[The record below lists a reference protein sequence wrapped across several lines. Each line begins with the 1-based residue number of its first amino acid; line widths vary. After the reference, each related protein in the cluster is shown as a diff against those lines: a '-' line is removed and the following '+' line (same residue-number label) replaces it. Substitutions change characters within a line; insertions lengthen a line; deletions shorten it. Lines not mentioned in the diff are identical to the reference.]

1 MRVDAEER
9 LDRYAELIVRVGA
22 NVEEGQPVVVLG
34 LVEHAPLVRAIV
46 RQSYQ
51 AGAKFVT
58 VLYGDTHLKHAAI
71 SLGPEA
77 MLGHSPQWML
87 DFVGTWGPDR
97 TALISLTG
105 DPEPELLSDLD
116 GTLVAKSVQKEVVA
130 AYIPLVTGRKI
141 NWTIVSAP
149 NEGWA
154 KQVFGEPDVERL
166 WDAVATTVRLDTPD
180 PVAAWQAH
188 NLKLKA
194 RARLLNERRFD
205 SIRFRGPGTELTVGL
220 LSGSRWSA
228 ASTETT
234 WGREHIPNMPT
245 EEVFTT
251 PDYRRTEGTV
261 RSTFPLAVGGTTVRD
276 LELRFEGGRAVEV
289 KASAGADLIR
299 QQLATDDAAPQLGE
313 VALVDGESAV
323 AKSGII
329 FFNTLFDEN
338 ASCHIAYGSGLAFA
352 VEGAEE
358 LSSDEQRELGI
369 NQSAVHTDFM
379 IGGPDVEVDGI
390 EAGGQAVP
398 LLRGEAWQLT

>member
-1 MRVDAEER
+1 MNAEER
-9 LDRYAELIVRVGA
+9 LERYAELIVRVGA

-46 RQSYQ
+46 RQSYK
-51 AGAKFVT
+51 AGAKLVT

-71 SLGPEA
+71 ALGPEA
-77 MLGHSPQWML
+77 MLGHSPQWMI
-87 DFVGTWGPDR
+87 DFARTWGPDR
-97 TALISLTG
+97 AALISLTG

-116 GTLVAKSVQKEVVA
+116 GTLVGKSVQKEVVA
-130 AYIPLVTGRKI
+130 VYIPLVTERKI
-141 NWTIVSAP
+141 NWTIASAP

-188 NLKLKA
+188 NAKLKA
-194 RARLLNERRFD
+194 RSRLLNERRFD
-205 SIRFRGPGTELTVGL
+205 SIRFRGPGTDLTVGL
-220 LSGSRWSA
+220 LPGSRWSA
-228 ASTETT
+228 ASTETV

-289 KASAGADLIR
+289 KASAGEDLIR
-299 QQLATDDAAPQLGE
+299 QQLATDDSAPQLGE

-338 ASCHIAYGSGLAFA
+338 ASCHIAYGSGLGFA
-352 VEGAEE
+352 VEGAEG
-358 LSSDEQRELGI
+358 LSPAEQDDMGI

>member
-1 MRVDAEER
+1 MNPEER
-9 LDRYAELIVRVGA
+9 LEHYAELIVRVGA

-46 RQSYQ
+46 RQSYR
-51 AGAKFVT
+51 AGAKLVT

-71 SLGPEA
+71 SLGPEE

-87 DFVGTWGPDR
+87 DFAGTWGPTR

-105 DPEPELLSDLD
+105 DPDAELLSDLD
-116 GTLVAKSVQKEVVA
+116 GTLVAKAVQREVIAV
-130 AYIPLVTGRKI
+130 YIPLVTERKI
-141 NWTIVSAP
+141 NWTIASSP

-166 WDAVATTVRLDTPD
+166 WDAVATTVRLDEPD
-180 PVAAWQAH
+180 PVAAWQSH
-188 NLKLKA
+188 NAKLKA
-194 RARLLNERRFD
+194 RSRLLNERRFD
-205 SIRFRGPGTELTVGL
+205 AIRFRGPGTDLLVGL
-220 LSGSRWSA
+220 LPGSRWRGGA
-228 ASTETT
+228 IETT
-234 WGREHIPNMPT
+234 WGREHVPNMPT

-251 PDYRRTEGTV
+251 PDFRRTEGTV

-289 KASAGADLIR
+289 KASSGKDLIR
-299 QQLATDDAAPQLGE
+299 EQLATDDAAPQLGE
-313 VALVDGESAV
+313 IALVDGESAV
-323 AKSGII
+323 AKSGTI

-338 ASCHIAYGSGLAFA
+338 ASCHIAYGSGLGFA
-352 VEGAEE
+352 VEGAEG
-358 LSSDEQRELGI
+358 LSPDEQRELGI
-369 NQSAVHTDFM
+369 NQSSVHTDFM

-398 LLRGEAWQLT
+398 LLRGEVFQLA

>member
-1 MRVDAEER
+1 MNAEER
-9 LDRYAELIVRVGA
+9 LERYAELIVRVGA
-22 NVEEGQPVVVLG
+22 NVEEGQPVVVLA
-34 LVEHAPLVRAIV
+34 LVEHAPLVRAVV
-46 RQSYQ
+46 RQAYK
-51 AGAKFVT
+51 AGAKLVT

-71 SLGPEA
+71 SLGPEE
-77 MLGHSPQWML
+77 MLGHSPQWMI
-87 DFVGTWGPDR
+87 DFVGTWGADR

-105 DPEPELLSDLD
+105 DPDPELLSDLD
-116 GTLVAKSVQKEVVA
+116 GTLIAKSVQKEVVA
-130 AYIPLVTGRKI
+130 AYIPLVTERKI
-141 NWTIVSAP
+141 NWTIASAP

-166 WDAVATTVRLDTPD
+166 WDAVATTVRLDAPD

-188 NLKLKA
+188 NAKLKE
-194 RARLLNERRFD
+194 RSRLLNERRFD
-205 SIRFRGPGTELTVGL
+205 SIRFRGPGTDLTVGL
-220 LSGSRWSA
+220 LPGSRWVA

-289 KASAGADLIR
+289 KASSGEDLIR

-313 VALVDGESAV
+313 IALVDGESAV
-323 AKSGII
+323 AKSGIT

-338 ASCHIAYGSGLAFA
+338 ASCHIAYGAGLAFA
-352 VEGAEE
+352 VEGGEG
-358 LSSDEQRELGI
+358 LSPDEQRELGI

-379 IGGPDVEVDGI
+379 IGGSDVEVDGI

-398 LLRGEAWQLT
+398 LLRGEIWQLT

>member
-1 MRVDAEER
+1 MIAEER
-9 LDRYAELIVRVGA
+9 LERYAELIVRVGA

-34 LVEHAPLVRAIV
+34 LVEHAPLVRAIA
-46 RQSYQ
+46 RQSYK
-51 AGAKFVT
+51 AGAKLVT

-71 SLGPEA
+71 ALGPEA
-77 MLGHSPQWML
+77 MLGHSPQWMI
-87 DFVGTWGPDR
+87 DFARTWGPDR
-97 TALISLTG
+97 AALISLTG

-116 GTLVAKSVQKEVVA
+116 GTLVGKSVQKEVVA
-130 AYIPLVTGRKI
+130 VYIPLVTERKI
-141 NWTIVSAP
+141 NWTIASAP

-188 NLKLKA
+188 NAKLKA
-194 RARLLNERRFD
+194 RSRLLNERRFD
-205 SIRFRGPGTELTVGL
+205 SIRFRGPGTDLTVGL
-220 LSGSRWSA
+220 LPGSRWTA
-228 ASTETT
+228 ASTETV
-234 WGREHIPNMPT
+234 WGREHVPNMPT

-261 RSTFPLAVGGTTVRD
+261 RSTFPLAVGGTTVHD

-289 KASAGADLIR
+289 KASAGEDLIR
-299 QQLATDDAAPQLGE
+299 QQLATDDSAPQLGE

-338 ASCHIAYGSGLAFA
+338 ASCHIAYGSGLGFA
-352 VEGAEE
+352 VEGAEG
-358 LSSDEQRELGI
+358 LSPAEQDAIGI